1 MSKRFLSKYFF
12 LIVLLLPFSMGANM
26 RSPGE
31 QGGNPKSGF
40 AVTSKDIDIRHESI
54 IITPNKDFTTA
65 KFEIA
70 YHIETDKAGVQ
81 IPLVFYAS
89 EFRED
94 FKVWVDGN
102 PIRIKFF
109 NRHESYVNS
118 SSNEPF
124 THNKY
129 PGIGFWKP
137 EELKYFEVNLTKG
150 KHTIQVSYTADVTE
164 YLRGWVKNYSVG
176 YELWPAKYWKSFGT
190 LTVSI
195 NNAKGTVLK
204 TNLGEPTDGSLENNI
219 ATWKFKSLPA
229 DEILLYHE
237 ADVPRFAQILIAI
250 SPFGLMLIVAA
261 LLFIIHLA
269 IIWFLRRA
277 SRRKYK
283 WALITG
289 SIVFP
294 FIALIS
300 YMYFYDLID
309 SIIGENATR
318 YHGYTFLIMF
328 LYPVVMP
335 VYLFILWLITD
346 VIAKRIIK
354 KQDQLYPANPVTKTK
369 QSINPLK

>member
-1 MSKRFLSKYFF
+1 MSRRKINKFSL
-12 LIVLLLPFSMGANM
+12 LLLLLLPLYMGANM
-26 RSPGE
+26 RSPGV
-31 QGGNPKSGF
+31 QGGDPKSGF

-54 IITPNKDFTTA
+54 VIIPNKDFTTA

-70 YHIETDKAGVQ
+70 YHIETNKAGVQ

-89 EFRED
+89 EFKED
-94 FKVWVDGN
+94 FKVWVDGK

-109 NRHESYVNS
+109 NENDSYVSS

-129 PGIGFWKP
+129 PGIGLWKP
-137 EELKYFEVNLTKG
+137 EELKYFEINLEKG
-150 KHTIQVSYTADVTE
+150 RHTIQVEYIADVTE

-190 LTVSI
+190 LTIKIV
-195 NNAKGTVLK
+195 NDTKGFVLK
-204 TNLGEPTDGSLENNI
+204 TNLGAPKDGSLKGT
-219 ATWKFKSLPA
+219 AVWKFKSLPA

-237 ADVPRFAQILIAI
+237 ADVPPVAQILIAI
-250 SPFGLMLIVAA
+250 SPFGLMLIVGAI
-261 LLFIIHLA
+261 LLISHCLLM
-269 IIWFLRRA
+269 WFYIKLHP
-277 SRRKYK
+277 RRKYS
-283 WALITG
+283 WVLISG

-309 SIIGENATR
+309 SIIGENAAR
-318 YHGYTFLIMF
+318 YHGYTFFIMF

-335 VYLFILWLITD
+335 VYFFIMWLIDKEIT
-346 VIAKRIIK
+346 KKLIK
-354 KQDQLYPANPVTKTK
+354 KQD
-369 QSINPLK
+369 